1 MPFNRR
7 TLIIIVALLA
17 IIGVGMYV
25 RSYYIRTDGKYLLAF
40 DPYYHYRMAETIVE
54 QGSRPAWDTIAAY
67 PTGAP
72 VRHPP
77 LFHYYLAYSYLIVR
91 AISDVSLFQWTI
103 YANIIPTILAII
115 FAYLAGKTLTN
126 EVGGLFTALFMVVN
140 GSIASRTI
148 IGYTDTDIW
157 IVMFSFAVTYFLFK
171 TIKSEKTRKDLV
183 YPFLLGFSLFLFSLT
198 WVGHWHLIILVGGT
212 FCLWF
217 LMDAFRKRVD
227 MKMALAAAVAIFSFI
242 IPFAVYE
249 KDYGTAVILG
259 VLAVAWVLFSRI
271 RTSHVR
277 RIVTPAVGLVAAL
290 VAAVTLQ
297 SEGMFDKIILILR
310 TLSGQS
316 SPVSSGLILPDVSVS
331 IIQRFDVTFSN
342 AIQLLGA
349 LLLIFPLGLAFLLW
363 KRDRFSLFTLGYLGL
378 YLAGTGAL
386 LLMGGRYLMLFAIPL
401 VLAGGIFFGML
412 PEILKPRVTTKGM
425 WAVGFVC
432 ALSVVPCYLGASDA
446 SQAQSVMDD
455 NLWEALTW
463 IRDNTPEDAVVLSGW
478 DSGYWIESIAK
489 RRTVMN
495 GSQYDIW
502 WRMVKFGK
510 AVETTDEDTAMKE
523 VYGFDNLSE
532 VQALREFPE
541 TDTTAETKEM
551 SGFVEDD
558 AYVLISEWTV
568 LTFYWLSYFG
578 NWDYVT
584 GEGKGRI
591 YNPMWIQGARKLYVG
606 TDYIYGDQNSVF
618 SVVKEGENYHSYII
632 DQSRGYVPT
641 MGTLFVRDGV
651 MYFYERE
658 NGELGVIFVPPKSIQ
673 YFEVVKTWED
683 MPNQVFLIKKED
695 LECMLTRMFF
705 FNGEGLHYFELVK
718 DCGTAKVFKVHKVPQ
733 DFGQGVT
740 TVEDTYTPV

>member
-25 RSYYIRTDGKYLLAF
+25 RSYYTRTDGKYLLAF

-217 LMDAFRKRVD
+217 LMDAFRKRAD